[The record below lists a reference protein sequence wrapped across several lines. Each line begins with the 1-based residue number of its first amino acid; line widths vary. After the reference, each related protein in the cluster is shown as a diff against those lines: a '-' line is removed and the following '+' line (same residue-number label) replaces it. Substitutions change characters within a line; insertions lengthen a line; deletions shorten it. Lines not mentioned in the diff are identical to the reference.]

1 MRIKPGV
8 VMPQRIE
15 IYPAL
20 WAAEEIWT
28 SHGRLEGVTVTSGRE
43 GRHSWGSKHFSDD
56 ALDFRVRYWDHH
68 EARQVAAELQS
79 AIGEDYAVVL
89 EWDKIHIHVE
99 YQPKFSK
106 VKK

>member
-20 WAAEEIWT
+20 WAAETIWT
-28 SHGRLEGVTVTSGRE
+28 AHGRKEGVTVTSGRE
-43 GRHSWGSKHFSDD
+43 GRHSYGSKHFSDD
-56 ALDFRVRYWDHH
+56 ALDFRVRYWKKR
-68 EARQVAAELQS
+68 EALTVAEELQFE
-79 AIGEDYAVVL
+79 IGADFDVVL
-89 EWDKIHIHVE
+89 EWNKVHIHVE

-106 VKK
+106 E